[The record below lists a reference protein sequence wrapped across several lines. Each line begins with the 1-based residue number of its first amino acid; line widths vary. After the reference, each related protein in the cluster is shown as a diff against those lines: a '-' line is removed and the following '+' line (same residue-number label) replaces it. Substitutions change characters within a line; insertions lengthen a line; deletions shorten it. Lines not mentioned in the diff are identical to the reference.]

1 MVIDRVPAG
10 SYLPVSPESHP
21 FAERSSGREVRSPG
35 AGARVP
41 LPDGPVTLV
50 VVDDEAAIRHSIR
63 KYLVRE
69 GYEVTT
75 AATGDEALALLRR
88 RKFSGM
94 LLDVNLP
101 GTSGVDLVPRVLELE
116 PSLALLMLTAV
127 NDATSAALC
136 LQRGALDY
144 LLKPIDLPVLGRAI
158 QNALRRRDTML
169 EDRQINRWLKE
180 EVALRVAERRLEQA
194 TQERLSVATLEALVN
209 ALEAKDPHLR
219 GHSARVADL
228 SASVAAQMGCSD
240 ETVEAVRTGGRLHD
254 IGKIGIREE
263 VLNKQGPLTDDE
275 YEHVKQHVLVGS
287 QILAPLVH
295 LKEVITFVRSHHER
309 WDGFGYPDRLAGDA
323 IPLGARIIG
332 AVEIYDALTTS
343 RPYQEKMP
351 PEIAVE
357 RMRDLLGSVLDPAVH
372 QALEAVTSQRQ
383 ALVFLDDGRH

>member
-1 MVIDRVPAG
+1 VT
-10 SYLPVSPESHP
+10 
-21 FAERSSGREVRSPG
+21 
-35 AGARVP
+35 

-50 VVDDEAAIRHSIR
+50 VVDDEEAIRSSVR

-69 GYEVTT
+69 GYEVAT
-75 AATGDEALALLRR
+75 AATGDEALGLLQR
-88 RKFSGM
+88 RKVSGM

-101 GTSGVDLVPRVLELE
+101 GLSGIDLVPRVLELE
-116 PSLALLMLTAV
+116 PNLALIMLTAV

-136 LQRGALDY
+136 MQRGALDY
-144 LLKPIDLPVLGRAI
+144 LIKPIDLPVLGRAI

-169 EDRQINRWLKE
+169 EGQQINQWLKE

-194 TQERLSVATLEALVN
+194 AQERISVATLEALVN

-240 ETVEAVRTGGRLHD
+240 EVVEAIRTGGRLHD

-263 VLNKQGPLTDDE
+263 ILNKQGPLTDAE
-275 YEHVKQHVLVGS
+275 FEHVKQHVLVGS

-295 LKEVITFVRSHHER
+295 LKDVITFVRSHHER
-309 WDGFGYPDRLAGDA
+309 WDGAGYPDRLAGEA

-357 RMRDLLGSVLDPAVH
+357 RMRDLIGNMLDPAVH
-372 QALEAVTSQRQ
+372 EALASVIGHRQ
-383 ALVFLDDGRH
+383 ALVFLDDGRV

>member
-1 MVIDRVPAG
+1 M
-10 SYLPVSPESHP
+10 S
-21 FAERSSGREVRSPG
+21 
-35 AGARVP
+35 
-41 LPDGPVTLV
+41 LPDGPVMLV
-50 VVDDEAAIRHSIR
+50 VVDDEEAIRNSVR
-63 KYLVRE
+63 KYLVHE
-69 GYEVTT
+69 GYEVAT
-75 AATGDEALALLRR
+75 AATGDEALALLQR
-88 RKFSGM
+88 RKVTGM

-101 GTSGVDLVPRVLELE
+101 GESGIDLVPRVLDLE
-116 PSLALLMLTAV
+116 PNLALLMLTAV
-127 NDATSAALC
+127 NDATSAALFM
-136 LQRGALDY
+136 QRGALDY
-144 LLKPIDLPVLGRAI
+144 LIKPIDLPVLGRAI

-169 EDRQINRWLKE
+169 EGQQINQWLKE

-194 TQERLSVATLEALVN
+194 AQERISVATLEALVN

-240 ETVEAVRTGGRLHD
+240 ETVETIRTGGRLHD

-263 VLNKQGPLTDDE
+263 ILNKQGPLTDTE
-275 YEHVKQHVLVGS
+275 FEHVKQHVLVGS

-295 LKEVITFVRSHHER
+295 LRDVITFVRSHHER
-309 WDGFGYPDRLAGDA
+309 WDGGGYPDRLAGEA

-357 RMRDLLGSVLDPAVH
+357 RMRDLAGSMLDPAVH
-372 QALEAVTSQRQ
+372 EALATVIGHRQ
-383 ALVFLDDGRH
+383 ALVFLDDGRV